1 MKKVTHLEEVKKLQ
15 KIAGI
20 LKESVITETWDFM
33 DDDGQVLGKDD
44 VSIEDLNNLV
54 QKLQSLPFIKDVEF
68 NGKDEISCMTEDGVI
83 AMYYVFEDGQWMGV
97 LEGQTQ
103 PEMDSNPCSPE
114 EFFEAVEQVADY
126 RSRQKK

>member
-1 MKKVTHLEEVKKLQ
+1 MKKVTRLDEVKKLQ

-20 LKESVITETWDFM
+20 LKENAINETWDFM

-54 QKLQSLPFIKDVEF
+54 QKLKSIPFIKDVEF
-68 NGKDEISCMTEDGVI
+68 NGKDEISCMTEDDMV
-83 AMYYVFEDGQWMGV
+83 AMYYVFEDGQWMGIS
-97 LEGQTQ
+97 EAQKQ
-103 PEMDSNPCSPE
+103 PLVDSNPCSPE

-126 RSRQKK
+126 RSGQ